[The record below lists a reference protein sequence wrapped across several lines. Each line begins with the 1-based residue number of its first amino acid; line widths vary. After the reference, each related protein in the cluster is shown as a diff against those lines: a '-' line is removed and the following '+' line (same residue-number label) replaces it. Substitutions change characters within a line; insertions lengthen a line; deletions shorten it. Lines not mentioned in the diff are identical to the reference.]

1 VNKKHIA
8 WLVAVSV
15 VLSLGWYFLWS
26 TRTPKGQPPL
36 TYLHPTD
43 ADQFK
48 REFDRAAGNSR
59 MVLLLSPT

>member
-1 VNKKHIA
+1 VKKKHVA
-8 WLVAVSV
+8 WFVGVAF

-26 TRTPKGQPPL
+26 ARTPKGQRPL
-36 TYLHPTD
+36 TSLQPTD

-48 REFDRAAGNSR
+48 REFDRAAANSR